1 MKRNGSFNIIYEF
14 AFKIHLPHN
23 TSSTLMN
30 SMNNS
35 HSSNQYRQEV
45 GEVMDCI
52 RHIFKALRV
61 ASSQFEKT
69 MGLSA
74 AQIFVL
80 KKLKLEPGLSINDLA
95 ERTVTHQSSVSVVVK
110 KLEEQGLVRRE
121 TSSQDSRK
129 VVVFLTPEGTT
140 KLGEIPPTVQ
150 EEMIDALQKMPGEK
164 TLALAQL
171 MREFVGHAGIAVSG
185 MPAPMFDEHTR
196 TGS

>member
-1 MKRNGSFNIIYEF
+1 
-14 AFKIHLPHN
+14 
-23 TSSTLMN
+23 MN
-30 SMNNS
+30 SMNNPQK
-35 HSSNQYRQEV
+35 SNQYRQEV

-80 KKLKLEPGLSINDLA
+80 KKLKTEPGLSINDLA

-121 TSSQDSRK
+121 TSNLDSRK
-129 VVVFLTPEGTT
+129 VVVFLTPEGTA

-150 EEMIDALQKMPGEK
+150 EEMIEALQKMPDEK
-164 TLALAQL
+164 TQELAKL
-171 MREFVGHAGIAVSG
+171 MREFVAQAGIAVNGVSG
-185 MPAPMFDEHTR
+185 APMFEHHETVNAR
-196 TGS
+196 

>member
-1 MKRNGSFNIIYEF
+1 
-14 AFKIHLPHN
+14 
-23 TSSTLMN
+23 MN

-35 HSSNQYRQEV
+35 HSSTQYRQEV

-121 TSSQDSRK
+121 TSNQDSRK
-129 VVVFLTPEGTT
+129 VVVFLTPEGIT
-140 KLGEIPPTVQ
+140 KLGEIPQTVQ
-150 EEMIDALQKMPGEK
+150 EDMIGALQKMPDEK
-164 TLALAQL
+164 TRALAQL
-171 MREFVGHAGIAVSG
+171 MREFVGNAGIAVAG
-185 MPAPMFDEHTR
+185 TVAPMFDEHARSTTTTVR
-196 TGS
+196 